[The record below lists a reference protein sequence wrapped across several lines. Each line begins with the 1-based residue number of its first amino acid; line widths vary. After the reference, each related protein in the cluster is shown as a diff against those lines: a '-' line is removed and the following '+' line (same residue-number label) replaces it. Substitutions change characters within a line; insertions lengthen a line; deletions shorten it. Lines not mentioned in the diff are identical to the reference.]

1 MTDQPIYLIVAVD
14 KNFGMGKKGQLPW
27 RLKKEMAYFRETT
40 LKTKDPSKKNMV
52 IMGRTT
58 WESIPENHRP
68 LADRANVVLTRQ
80 PDFKAPGAKMAPSL
94 DEAYDLADDS
104 IETIYVIGGAQVFA
118 EAMQRNDTT
127 GLYLTVI
134 DHAYDCDT
142 ALPDIPGT
150 FTEITSLG
158 EDEENGIPFEY
169 LLYERS

>member
-27 RLKKEMAYFRETT
+27 RLRKEMAYFRETT

-58 WESIPENHRP
+58 WESIPESHRP
-68 LADRANVVLTRQ
+68 LANRVNVVLTRQ
-80 PDFKAPGAKMAPSL
+80 ADFKVSGATVAQSV
-94 DEAYDLADDS
+94 DEAYERADDS
-104 IETIYVIGGAQVFA
+104 IETIYVIGGAQVF
-118 EAMQRNDTT
+118 EETLNRNDTT

-134 DHAYDCDT
+134 DHVYDCDT
-142 ALPDIPGT
+142 VFPDIPGG
-150 FTEITSLG
+150 FTEITSLD
-158 EDEENGIPFEY
+158 EDEEDGIPFEY